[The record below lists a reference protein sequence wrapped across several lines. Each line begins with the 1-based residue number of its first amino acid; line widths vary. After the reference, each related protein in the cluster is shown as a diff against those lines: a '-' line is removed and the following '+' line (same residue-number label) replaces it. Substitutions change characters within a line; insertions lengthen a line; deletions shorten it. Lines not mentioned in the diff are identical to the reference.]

1 MVIERTMVYEWK
13 EGKVEDDSAL
23 SSLGDWKAVNT
34 SLQAEAGLCWYRTG
48 YRRTVDMP
56 KLM

>member
-48 YRRTVDMP
+48 Y
-56 KLM
+56 